1 MNTLYE
7 LTTNYL
13 QALDYLTDPE
23 NEIDKETALDTIES
37 LDGTIDDKMLNVG
50 RFITSMD
57 AQASAIEAIEKRQK
71 ARRQAL
77 SNKAAWLRDY
87 LNTAMTA
94 TGKDKV
100 SANDIIIKL
109 AKLPISVQV
118 DDESEIPDEFW
129 RIERSIDKVL
139 IKAAGGCAG
148 VRIESA
154 GFRVAIK

>member
-7 LTTNYL
+7 LTSNYL

>member
-50 RFITSMD
+50 RFITSME
-57 AQASAIEAIEKRQK
+57 AQAGAIEAIEKRQK
-71 ARRQAL
+71 ARRPAL

>member
-7 LTTNYL
+7 LTSNYL

-50 RFITSMD
+50 RFITSME

-118 DDESEIPDEFW
+118 DDESEIPEEFW

>member
-13 QALDYLTDPE
+13 QALDFLTDPE

-50 RFITSMD
+50 RFITSME
-57 AQASAIEAIEKRQK
+57 AQASAIEVIEKRQK

-118 DDESEIPDEFW
+118 DDLSAVPEEFW

-154 GFRVAIK
+154 GFRVSIK

>member
-7 LTTNYL
+7 LATNYM

-37 LDGTIDDKMLNVG
+37 LDGTLDDKMLNVG
-50 RFITSMD
+50 RFITSME

-87 LNTAMTA
+87 LNSAMKE
-94 TGKDKV
+94 TGKEKV
-100 SANDIIIKL
+100 SANDIVIKL

-118 DDESEIPDEFW
+118 DDLTAVPEEFW

-154 GFRVAIK
+154 GFRVSIK

>member
-50 RFITSMD
+50 RFITSME
-57 AQASAIEAIEKRQK
+57 AQAGAIEAIEKRQK

>member
-50 RFITSMD
+50 RFITSME

-118 DDESEIPDEFW
+118 DDESEIPEEFW